1 MSLLISSLYVWTVS
15 LTDANR
21 ATHSPMGSL
30 CPVLTLS
37 PEPSAVA
44 KEKGLLECFRFGQSA
59 LLLSVGDG
67 KKDLRGFSLSSPAHS
82 FFVHLCFD
90 FSFMSC
96 CICIGTK
103 KREEREYQQGEQFS
117 QGGMTA

>member
-1 MSLLISSLYVWTVS
+1 MCPRGTEKTGDTGQDRELDLGKIPFG
-15 LTDANR
+15 TDR
-21 ATHSPMGSL
+21 
-30 CPVLTLS
+30 
-37 PEPSAVA
+37 
-44 KEKGLLECFRFGQSA
+44 
-59 LLLSVGDG
+59 

-82 FFVHLCFD
+82 FFIHLCFD

-103 KREEREYQQGEQFS
+103 KREEREYRQGEQFS

>member
-1 MSLLISSLYVWTVS
+1 MSAMDGKTGDTGQDLERYLGEIPSG
-15 LTDANR
+15 TDR
-21 ATHSPMGSL
+21 
-30 CPVLTLS
+30 
-37 PEPSAVA
+37 
-44 KEKGLLECFRFGQSA
+44 
-59 LLLSVGDG
+59 
-67 KKDLRGFSLSSPAHS
+67 KKDLRGFNLSSPAHS

-103 KREEREYQQGEQFS
+103 KREEREYRQGEQFS

>member
-1 MSLLISSLYVWTVS
+1 M
-15 LTDANR
+15 
-21 ATHSPMGSL
+21 
-30 CPVLTLS
+30 
-37 PEPSAVA
+37 
-44 KEKGLLECFRFGQSA
+44 
-59 LLLSVGDG
+59 GDG
-67 KKDLRGFSLSSPAHS
+67 KNPRFQIGSGAVSGENSVWDGQKKDLRGFSLSSPAHS

-103 KREEREYQQGEQFS
+103 KKEEREYRQGEQFS

>member
-1 MSLLISSLYVWTVS
+1 MFW
-15 LTDANR
+15 
-21 ATHSPMGSL
+21 
-30 CPVLTLS
+30 
-37 PEPSAVA
+37 
-44 KEKGLLECFRFGQSA
+44 FGQGA
-59 LLLSVGDG
+59 LIVSVVGGKKPEILDRIRSG
-67 KKDLRGFSLSSPAHS
+67 IWGNFRRGRTEKKDLRGFSLSSPAHS

-103 KREEREYQQGEQFS
+103 KREEREYRQGEQFS